1 MLTRGIWHLVTKRW
15 TLKRSFSMIKDVN
28 LPSMPARIN
37 SCALGAADLQHPLK
51 GGHSGKQKQGICALG
66 TTGRPGL
73 QLVGYSQELIL
84 RAQVLYCLL
93 YRKAQTFCMVTTVS
107 RDKQK
112 LQETSRKSLEKIC
125 AWLHDLPLHQK
136 NHIYPDLAPAA
147 SLEYPRDICSSPSQP
162 SEVLSPGLPSSICS
176 QIKLKSQL
184 WRRTIFFSQ
193 RGGHVSWYPLNK
205 PEFWTTRLLAGK
217 SEPLQVLFLCVEGE
231 CLYEARRE
239 TPSPPRTASW
249 GERN

>member
-28 LPSMPARIN
+28 LPSTPARIN

-51 GGHSGKQKQGICALG
+51 GGHSGEQKQGICALA

-125 AWLHDLPLHQK
+125 AWLHDPPLHQK
-136 NHIYPDLAPAA
+136 NHISWPCPRCLFGVSERYLQQ
-147 SLEYPRDICSSPSQP
+147 SLTAIW
-162 SEVLSPGLPSSICS
+162 GA
-176 QIKLKSQL
+176 
-184 WRRTIFFSQ
+184 
-193 RGGHVSWYPLNK
+193 VSWAAVVHLLPNK
-205 PEFWTTRLLAGK
+205 T
-217 SEPLQVLFLCVEGE
+217 
-231 CLYEARRE
+231 
-239 TPSPPRTASW
+239 
-249 GERN
+249 